1 MPDERMPQAL
11 PIERNL
17 RRKPAGRREFAG
29 RRKANRQRDAM
40 ARQMQAVRQA
50 QAGRRIQARAWRVVT
65 RRVLPALA
73 IGIAL
78 ILSLTGILAA
88 ALPVWAGVVVYG
100 AVVIHL
106 DWRDRT
112 IAQEVRRLRAESR
125 LMSAEAGE
133 APIEETQVRQDE
145 REREGQP

>member
-1 MPDERMPQAL
+1 
-11 PIERNL
+11 
-17 RRKPAGRREFAG
+17 
-29 RRKANRQRDAM
+29 M

-78 ILSLTGILAA
+78 ILTLTGPLAA
-88 ALPVWAGVVVYG
+88 ALPVWAGVVIYG
-100 AVVIHL
+100 AAVIHL

-125 LMSAEAGE
+125 LMNAEAVAE
-133 APIEETQVRQDE
+133 NTQNGQDE
-145 REREGQP
+145 CARERQL